1 MTVATAAIGINTVD
15 HAGGT
20 SVRVALVLLC
30 LFLAP
35 VSLLPQAEPTRVA
48 PRREP
53 TMRPEIVGQH
63 GIVAGGR
70 HYSVHAGTRILEQGG
85 NAVDAGVATVFAAS
99 VVEIS
104 HFGFGG
110 EVPTMIYDAKTR
122 QVHVINGQGPAPKA
136 ATPATFKAKG
146 KVDANGPLGATL
158 PAVMDAMAIAL
169 ENFGTM
175 RLEQV
180 MAPAIELA
188 DGFPM
193 YAFLRD
199 FLVSNKASTTAYK
212 WGHLYYPNDRVPD
225 VGEIFRSPNLA
236 RTMRTI
242 VAAEHAAFEKSHDR
256 RAAIRAGRDA
266 FYTGD
271 IARRIADA
279 DRAEGGLFT
288 YDDLATFHGSIE
300 KPATTTF
307 HGYEIDKAGPWNQGP
322 VLLETLNIL
331 EGTDLKAMGPNSAD
345 YIHTVHEAIKLGY
358 EDRNAYLGD
367 PAFASVP
374 LKGLLSKP
382 YAAQRRVLIGA
393 RASLEHRQGNPYA
406 FDPDVKP
413 PSVRYTPHSQG
424 VRGANT
430 SGDTTCVDVVD
441 KDGNLFSATPSSGW
455 LLGGAFIAGDT
466 GVPLSNRMQ
475 VFDLDPASP
484 NVLVGGKRPRTTL
497 TPTIVLKDG
506 KPFLAISTPGG
517 DSQDQQ
523 ILNVLLN
530 IMVFD
535 MDIQAAIEA
544 PRINSDHPHSSF
556 DSHES
561 VLGQLEI
568 ESRVPAKVLAD
579 LRARGHVLRV
589 VGPYSMSTGVVAVGV
604 NPNTGTL
611 RGGADPRRER
621 YAFGW

>member
-1 MTVATAAIGINTVD
+1 M
-15 HAGGT
+15 
-20 SVRVALVLLC
+20 RVVFVLLC
-30 LFLAP
+30 FLLVP
-35 VSLLPQAEPTRVA
+35 ISLIPQVEPTRAA

-53 TMRPEIVGQH
+53 TMRPEIVGQA

-85 NAVDAGVATVFAAS
+85 NAIDAGVATVFAAS
-99 VVEIS
+99 IVEIS

-110 EVPTMIYDAKTR
+110 EVPTIIYDATSKR
-122 QVHVINGQGPAPKA
+122 VVVINGQGPAPKA
-136 ATPATFKAKG
+136 ATPAVFKDKG

-180 MAPAIELA
+180 MATAIELA

-199 FLVSNKASTTAYK
+199 FLVSNRQKTEAYK
-212 WGHLYYPNDRVPD
+212 WGHLYFAGGKVPD
-225 VGEIFRSPNLA
+225 VGEVFRQPNLA
-236 RTMRTI
+236 RTLRTI
-242 VAAEHAAFEKSHDR
+242 VAAERETFEKTHDR
-256 RAAIRAGRDA
+256 KAAIRAGRDA

-271 IARRIADA
+271 VARRIADA
-279 DRAEGGLFT
+279 NRAEGGLFT
-288 YDDLATFHGSIE
+288 YEDLANFHGSLE
-300 KPATTTF
+300 EPTTTSF
-307 HGYEIDKAGPWNQGP
+307 HGYQIYKAGTWNQGP

-331 EGTDLKAMGPNSAD
+331 EGIDLKAMGANSAN
-345 YIHTVHEAIKLGY
+345 YLHTVHEAIKLAY
-358 EDRNAYLGD
+358 DDRNAYLGD

-374 LKGLLSKP
+374 IKGLLSKE
-382 YAAQRRVLIGA
+382 YAATRRQLIGP
-393 RASLEHRQGNPYA
+393 RAFLEHRPGDPFA
-406 FDPDVKP
+406 FDSSVKP
-413 PSVRYTPHSQG
+413 PAVRYQPHSQG
-424 VRGANT
+424 PKGANT
-430 SGDTTCVDVVD
+430 SGDTTRVDVVD

-455 LLGGAFIAGDT
+455 LLGGAFIAGET

-475 VFDLDPASP
+475 VFDLDPLSP

-497 TPTIVLKDG
+497 TPTIILKDN

-530 IMVFD
+530 LLVFD
-535 MDIQAAIEA
+535 MDVQAAIEA
-544 PRINSDHPHSSF
+544 PRFNSDHPHSSF
-556 DSHES
+556 DNHES
-561 VLGQLEI
+561 VAGQLEV
-568 ESRVPAKVLAD
+568 ENRVPAKVLDD
-579 LRARGHVLRV
+579 LRSRGHVLRV
-589 VGPYSMSTGVVAVGV
+589 VGAYGMSTGVVAVGV
-604 NPNTGTL
+604 NPKTGTL

-621 YAFGW
+621 YVFGW

>member
-1 MTVATAAIGINTVD
+1 MRAVF
-15 HAGGT
+15 
-20 SVRVALVLLC
+20 VLLC
-30 LFLAP
+30 ILLVP
-35 VSLLPQAEPTRVA
+35 ITLLPQVEPTRVA
-48 PRREP
+48 PRREM

-70 HYSVHAGTRILEQGG
+70 HYSVHAGVRILEQGG
-85 NAVDAGVATVFAAS
+85 NAIDAGVATVFAAS

-110 EVPTMIYDAKTR
+110 EAPTMIYDSKTR
-122 QVHVINGQGPAPKA
+122 QVYVINGQGPAPKA
-136 ATPATFKAKG
+136 ATPDLYKLKG

-169 ENFGTM
+169 ERFGTM

-193 YAFLRD
+193 YAFLRE
-199 FLVSNKASTTAYK
+199 FLVSNRQRTEAYK
-212 WGHLYYPNDRVPD
+212 WGHLYYTNGRIPD
-225 VGEIFRSPNLA
+225 VGEVFRQPGLA
-236 RTMRTI
+236 RTFRTI
-242 VAAEHAAFEKSHDR
+242 VAAEHDAFEKAHDR
-256 RAAIRAGRDA
+256 SAAIHAGRDA
-266 FYTGD
+266 FYKGD
-271 IARRIADA
+271 IARRIAEA
-279 DRAEGGLFT
+279 NRAEGGVFT
-288 YDDLATFHGSIE
+288 YDDLASFHGSIE
-300 KPATTTF
+300 KPTTTTF
-307 HGYEIDKAGPWNQGP
+307 HGYEINKAGAWNQGP

-331 EGTDLKAMGPNSAD
+331 EGTDLKAMGPNAAE
-345 YIHTVHEAIKLGY
+345 YIHTVHEAIKLAY
-358 EDRNAYLGD
+358 DDRNAYLGD

-382 YAAQRRVLIGA
+382 YAAERRKQIGPKA
-393 RASLEHRQGNPYA
+393 FLEHRPGDPYP

-413 PSVRYTPHSQG
+413 PAARYYPHSQG
-424 VRGANT
+424 AKGSNT
-430 SGDTTCVDVVD
+430 SGDTTCVDAVD

-475 VFDLDPASP
+475 VFDLDPVSP

-497 TPTIVLKDG
+497 TPTILLKDG
-506 KPFLAISTPGG
+506 RPFLAISTPGG

-544 PRINSDHPHSSF
+544 PRINSNHPHSSF
-556 DSHES
+556 DNHDS
-561 VLGQLEI
+561 VPGQLEI
-568 ESRVPAKVLAD
+568 ENRVPAKVLDD

-589 VGPYSMSTGVVAVGV
+589 VGPYAMSTGVVAVGV
-604 NPNTGTL
+604 NPKTGTL

-621 YAFGW
+621 YVFGW

>member
-1 MTVATAAIGINTVD
+1 MKLLFALALLLAVPLPLATQQV
-15 HAGGT
+15 
-20 SVRVALVLLC
+20 
-30 LFLAP
+30 
-35 VSLLPQAEPTRVA
+35 EPTRVA

-53 TMRPEIVGQH
+53 TMRPEIVGQR

-85 NAVDAGVATVFAAS
+85 NAIDAGVATVFAAS

-110 EVPTMIYDAKTR
+110 EVPTIIYDAKSK
-122 QVHVINGQGPAPKA
+122 QVYVINGQGTAPKA
-136 ATPATFKAKG
+136 ATPELYKTKG
-146 KVDANGPLGATL
+146 KVDSNGPLGATL

-169 ENFGTM
+169 ERFGTM

-199 FLVSNKASTTAYK
+199 FLVSNRARTEAYK
-212 WGHLYYPNDRVPD
+212 WGHLYYADGVPE
-225 VGEIFRSPNLA
+225 VGAIFRQPNLA
-236 RTMRTI
+236 RTFRTI
-242 VAAEHAAFEKSHDR
+242 VAAEHAAFEASRDR
-256 RAAIRAGRDA
+256 AAAIRAGRDA
-266 FYTGD
+266 FYKGD

-279 DRAEGGLFT
+279 NRAEGGVFT
-288 YDDLATFHGSIE
+288 YEDLAGFHGSVE
-300 KPATTTF
+300 KSASTTF
-307 HGYEIDKAGPWNQGP
+307 HGFEVHKAGPWNQGP

-331 EGTDLKAMGPNSAD
+331 EGVNLKAMGAGSAD
-345 YIHTVHEAIKLGY
+345 YLHTVHEAIKLAY
-358 EDRNAYLGD
+358 DDRNAHFGD
-367 PAFASVP
+367 PAFTAVP
-374 LKGLLSKP
+374 LAGLLSKA
-382 YAAQRRVLIGA
+382 YATERRALIGPKA
-393 RASLEHRQGNPYA
+393 FLEHRPGDPYP
-406 FDPDVKP
+406 FDPAVKP
-413 PSVRYTPHSQG
+413 PKARYYPHSQG
-424 VRGANT
+424 AKGSGS
-430 SGDTTCVDVVD
+430 SGDTTCVDAVD
-441 KDGNLFSATPSSGW
+441 QEGNLFSATPSSGW

-475 VFDLDPASP
+475 VFDLDPVSP

-497 TPTIVLKDG
+497 TPTVVMKDG

-530 IMVFD
+530 MFVFD
-535 MDIQAAIEA
+535 MDVQAAIEA
-544 PRINSDHPHSSF
+544 PRINSTHPHSSF
-556 DSHES
+556 DNHES
-561 VLGQLEI
+561 VPGELEI
-568 ESRVPAKVLAD
+568 ESRVPAKVLDD

-589 VGPYSMSTGVVAVGV
+589 VGAYGMSTGVVAVGI
-604 NPNTGTL
+604 NPKTGTL

-621 YAFGW
+621 YVFGW